1 MTDSCQVSFAIVST
15 NKAKGGMTMQSYCQ
29 SCGMP
34 LVEEHYWV
42 LKKKGTKVWII
53 VDTVTREASLSNPS

>member
-29 SCGMP
+29 SLRYAFSRRG
-34 LVEEHYWV
+34 
-42 LKKKGTKVWII
+42 II
-53 VDTVTREASLSNPS
+53 GY

>member
-42 LKKKGTKVWII
+42 LKRRGQKSG
-53 VDTVTREASLSNPS
+53 LL